1 MEIRELSFDLEVLP
15 QGRLQ
20 EEPQVLEYYAE
31 FLQTEI
37 GQLIGVHVL

>member
-15 QGRLQ
+15 QRGFQ
-20 EEPQVLEYYAE
+20 KETQVLEYYAE
-31 FLQTEI
+31 FLPTEI